1 MKNIDLNLLESI
13 ADLHGIPAGAFN
25 LRRNGEGVERHCT
38 ENITI
43 LPKKD
48 KPGIDILIKPHTKNE
63 SVHIPVIITET
74 GINDLV
80 YNDFEIGEGADV
92 LIMAGCGIHNDGEA
106 LSQHDGI
113 HRFHIG
119 RGARVRYVEKHYG
132 EGDGKGG
139 RVLNPTTE
147 VRMEPDSYCEM
158 EMVQIKGV
166 DSTLRETSAHLAAG
180 AKLVMIEKLMTHG
193 AQTAHSNVE
202 ASLDGEGAALQI
214 VSRSVARDGSV
225 QVFHPRA
232 IGNAKCR
239 AHIQCDSIIMDQAKI
254 SSIPEIVANHAEAQI
269 VHEAAIGRI
278 NNDQLLKLETFGM
291 TAEEAEGII
300 IQGFLR

>member
-1 MKNIDLNLLESI
+1 
-13 ADLHGIPAGAFN
+13 
-25 LRRNGEGVERHCT
+25 
-38 ENITI
+38 
-43 LPKKD
+43 
-48 KPGIDILIKPHTKNE
+48 
-63 SVHIPVIITET
+63 
-74 GINDLV
+74 
-80 YNDFEIGEGADV
+80 
-92 LIMAGCGIHNDGEA
+92 
-106 LSQHDGI
+106 
-113 HRFHIG
+113 
-119 RGARVRYVEKHYG
+119 
-132 EGDGKGG
+132 
-139 RVLNPTTE
+139 
-147 VRMEPDSYCEM
+147 MEPDSYCEM

-202 ASLDGEGAALQI
+202 ASLDGEDAALQI